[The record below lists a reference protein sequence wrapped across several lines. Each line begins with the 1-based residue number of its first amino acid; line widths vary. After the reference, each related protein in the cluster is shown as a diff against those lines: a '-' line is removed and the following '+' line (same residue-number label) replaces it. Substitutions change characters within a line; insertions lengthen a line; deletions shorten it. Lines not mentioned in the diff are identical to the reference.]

1 MQEKIAEKMKGKD
14 SKSGAYPNKNSKVV
28 PITLMFIVLCGF
40 SFYLGGMY
48 CSEKNHFFNKD
59 MASLI
64 QGHKAVATSIAPLQI
79 KAVTFPECG
88 LDFQDYTPC
97 TDPKVHSL

>member
-1 MQEKIAEKMKGKD
+1 MKGKD
-14 SKSGAYPNKNSKVV
+14 SKSGAYPNKTSKVV

-40 SFYLGGMY
+40 SFYLGGIY
-48 CSEKNHFFNKD
+48 CSEKNRFFKKEI
-59 MASLI
+59 APLI
-64 QGHKAVATSIAPLQI
+64 QGQKDVVAPLQI

-97 TDPKVHSL
+97 TDPKVHFLMKISVPGA